1 MGAEDYCDFRHF
13 MHGTAARPN
22 ESDNL
27 LPMQSLVQDRVQKLR
42 QEIADI
48 SAANHAYII
57 KNSKDSAAAGE
68 QERRLQRLKEIM
80 DELRALTDW
89 KET

>member
-1 MGAEDYCDFRHF
+1 
-13 MHGTAARPN
+13 
-22 ESDNL
+22 
-27 LPMQSLVQDRVQKLR
+27 MQSLVKERVQKLR

-48 SAANHAYII
+48 SEANRAYVI
-57 KNSKDSAAAGE
+57 KNSKDAVLAAD

>member
-1 MGAEDYCDFRHF
+1 
-13 MHGTAARPN
+13 
-22 ESDNL
+22 
-27 LPMQSLVQDRVQKLR
+27 MQSPVQERVQKLR

-48 SAANHAYII
+48 NQANRAYVI
-57 KNSKDSAAAGE
+57 KNSKDVAGAADH
-68 QERRLQRLKEIM
+68 ERRLQRLQEIM

>member
-1 MGAEDYCDFRHF
+1 LK
-13 MHGTAARPN
+13 ARP
-22 ESDNL
+22 DGY
-27 LPMQSLVQDRVQKLR
+27 QDRVQKLR

-48 SAANHAYII
+48 SDANQMYVRS
-57 KNSKDSAAAGE
+57 NSKLATAAAE